1 MAVNKKDYKSYGP
14 FKLWTIENFP
24 FIEADF
30 DAITN
35 YQLYS
40 QIVEQMRKL
49 CENQNNLQQSQNEVI
64 DAFNNLENYID
75 NYFENLDVQEEIDN
89 KLDEMAE
96 SGELAEIIAQFLQLT
111 NLFAFDTISDMASSE
126 NLQDGLICY
135 TAGQSTYN
143 DGKGA
148 FYKIREITL
157 ADVVDGFN
165 IVAITNSVDLVGER
179 LPNYYINEINEDI
192 SDINEDITDIN
203 KDISLLTNRKIIIIG
218 DSYTNHSYPDITKKW
233 YQYFIESLG
242 LTSMTNV
249 WVIGTD
255 GGGFISGDFEDDFDD
270 ITETIDNLD
279 TITDVFVVGGWN
291 DRGSNKSDLYDAMNS
306 FKTLVNT
313 KCPNAKIT
321 IGMVGRNNPI
331 ITEDSNDR
339 ILLMP
344 TIMNYIEN
352 CGILGMRYIKNS
364 EFILHNY
371 DSTYWEADGVHPSQL
386 GQTELGYNLSFGFI
400 NGFCDINKENIT
412 SYLTAQAEGI
422 ATALSDTNFISG
434 IHNDTCFLEK
444 QHATTTLYLTVGQN
458 LNLQGLN
465 TYSIAKVTSGYVA
478 GTGRVCSATAGAI
491 FQMTIGGSTVRATGI
506 VSMYVEQGHMFI
518 KPLCFYNNQSLTST
532 MVDYIY
538 LTDFK
543 FEMPSLLG

>member
-1 MAVNKKDYKSYGP
+1 MNITNISTLKPFGRFCVSLGMIPTSYKESMSYEEQLLWFCNFLETEVIPKYNENVETINELIVLYNQLKDY
-14 FKLWTIENFP
+14 
-24 FIEADF
+24 
-30 DAITN
+30 
-35 YQLYS
+35 
-40 QIVEQMRKL
+40 V
-49 CENQNNLQQSQNEVI
+49 
-64 DAFNNLENYID
+64 D
-75 NYFENLDVQEEIDN
+75 NYFENLDVQEEINN

-96 SGELAEIIAQFLQLT
+96 SGELAQIIAQYVELGCIFGY
-111 NLFAFDTISDMASSE
+111 DTVAAMAAAE
-126 NLQDGLICY
+126 NLTDGSICY
-135 TAGQSTYN
+135 TTGHLTYD

-148 FYKIREITL
+148 YYKIREITL

-165 IVAITNSVDLVGER
+165 IVAITNTEDLVGER

-192 SDINEDITDIN
+192 TDINEDITDLN
-203 KDISLLTNRKIIIIG
+203 KDVSLLTNRKVIIIG

-270 ITETIDNLD
+270 ITETISDLD

-306 FKTLVNT
+306 FKTMVNT

-321 IGMVGRNNPI
+321 IGFVGRSNPI
-331 ITEDSNDR
+331 ITENSNNR
-339 ILLMP
+339 ITLMP

-352 CGILGMRYIKNS
+352 CGILGFRYIKNA

-386 GQTELGYNLSFGFI
+386 GQTELGVNLSFGFI
-400 NGFCDINKENIT
+400 NGYCDINNENIT
-412 SYLTAQAEGI
+412 AYLTAQAEGI
-422 ATALSDTNFISG
+422 ASALSDTNFISG

-444 QHATTTLYLTVGQN
+444 QHSTTTLYLTVGQN

-465 TYSIAKVTSGYVA
+465 TYSIAKVVSGFVA

-491 FQMTIGGSTVRATGI
+491 FQMTIGGVSVRATGI
-506 VSMYVEQGHMFI
+506 VSMYVEQGHMYI
-518 KPLCFYNNQSLTST
+518 KPLCFYNNQSLTNT